1 MCCQY
6 FWCVDHMS
14 DGEMVLDQIFWQIDF
29 SAIKKLTPY
38 EWHPLQ
44 SITIKQM
51 CCSIGQQFWCVDQ
64 MSDGQMFLDQIFS
77 QIDFSAIKN

>member
-1 MCCQY
+1 MC
-6 FWCVDHMS
+6 

-38 EWHPLQ
+38 EWRPLQ

-51 CCSIGQQFWCVDQ
+51 CCQYFWCVDQ
-64 MSDGQMFLDQIFS
+64 MSDGEMVLDQMFWHLKQNRYW
-77 QIDFSAIKN
+77 K